1 MKNEKI
7 VSCKK
12 TTRLTKLKDNKYLL
26 NHSSMNE
33 VIEKLG
39 KLEDFEE
46 KYKID
51 LITYFKEPKDDLS
64 KELNLCERDEKIIKF
79 IQVLVN
85 LVPKSKWTKNGIS
98 SLTTDESYDTVEKY
112 FESKMKE
119 LFNLDITLN
128 IK

>member
-33 VIEKLG
+33 AIEKLG

-46 KYKID
+46 KFGADFFDLFRMLDVGGVIKTENKISEIIIDKISFCYDYDGNKYYIEFNYQSMDDIWNELAQVNDYKVEAE
-51 LITYFKEPKDDLS
+51 LLKE
-64 KELNLCERDEKIIKF
+64 EK
-79 IQVLVN
+79 N
-85 LVPKSKWTKNGIS
+85 KN
-98 SLTTDESYDTVEKY
+98 E
-112 FESKMKE
+112 
-119 LFNLDITLN
+119 
-128 IK
+128 